1 VLIHRDAAD
10 VRVSH
15 RVQRVV
21 VGDSMLF
28 VNKYGR
34 RAVNELA
41 QELFRR
47 DPQAPE
53 YPNLVMVALWGQRTQ
68 DPAHRPTARAVVPD
82 LTEHGV
88 AITVSMARLLHLHA
102 FA

>member
-1 VLIHRDAAD
+1 
-10 VRVSH
+10 
-15 RVQRVV
+15 
-21 VGDSMLF
+21 MLF

-68 DPAHRPTARAVVPD
+68 DHSAGTED